1 MLLFHLRSQA
11 KEDSVTPTQT
21 PVKPVYAANIANI
34 ETPSAVIIS
43 TFEDEEEAK
52 KSLAWEKEERLAPQ
66 RQIDVLTHE
75 GPRVGRAAKSVPPRV
90 ISEL

>member
-11 KEDSVTPTQT
+11 KDDSVTPTHT
-21 PVKPVYAANIANI
+21 PVKPVYAANIGNI

-52 KSLAWEKEERLAPQ
+52 KSLAWEKEERLALQ

-75 GPRVGRAAKSVPPRV
+75 GPCVERTAKIVPPG
-90 ISEL
+90 IITEL